1 MKSTGIVRPVD
12 ELGRVVV
19 PKELRRTLGIGNGD
33 PVEVFTEDDKII
45 LRKYRPGCV
54 FCDNVDD
61 LSEYQGKLICGEC
74 IRKLRERI

>member
-12 ELGRVVV
+12 ELGRIVV

-33 PVEVFTEDDKII
+33 SVEIFTEDDKII

-61 LSEYQGKLICGEC
+61 LSEYQGKVICGEC
-74 IRKLRERI
+74 IKNLRERI

>member
-33 PVEVFTEDDKII
+33 PVEIFTEDDKII
-45 LRKYRPGCV
+45 LRKYHPGCV

-61 LSEYQGKLICGEC
+61 LSEYQGKLICSEC
-74 IRKLRERI
+74 IKNLCERI